1 MKIPMYCR
9 VCGNGSLLSTKTRMI
24 MRISAFFLLIFS
36 LHAGAASYSQSVTI
50 SGNKMKLEKLLRT
63 IENQTG
69 YEFVF
74 NSSVSGKVQL
84 RHIDFKNGPLK
95 EVLDKCLGEL
105 SLTYSITDK
114 VISIMPARP
123 APAPVEGNPVRA
135 AVAPPDITIHGKVT
149 NAMGLPLGGVS
160 VLIQGTV
167 GGTVTNEKGEFT
179 IKVPGSGTVLEI
191 SYVGYAA
198 QAVNAGDRTQ
208 LNIVLITESKSLDD
222 VVVVGYGAQ
231 RKVDVTGAVATIN
244 TGSLVNRPVTSLT
257 NSLQGQAPGVTI
269 IGRGGDVGND
279 IGTINIRGRGNLG
292 TSEPMYVVDGV
303 PVGSDVFARIDPTD
317 IASIS
322 ILKDA
327 SAAIYGSRAAYGVML
342 VTTKKGS
349 ATAKTAVS
357 YNAYYGA
364 QTPVVLPHYVG
375 SLDYATLLN
384 EANTNIGAAP
394 AYTSGELQ
402 LIKSQSS
409 PDSFPNNNW
418 EQLAYVKSA
427 PLWQNE
433 LNITGGGRTR
443 YYISGSLMRQASLF
457 PNEALTRYSAR
468 SNTESQVS
476 DIFKV
481 GTNVSF
487 IRDEINNKGEA
498 VSLTTLYRML
508 PLSVNKQSDG
518 SWGTITGGQVNSVL
532 GSGNPVRTE
541 QEGGHSENATN
552 RFLSNITGT
561 LKPISG
567 LNIDGSFA
575 YNFTNQTQSTF
586 NNYLDPL
593 VNFVTKAPIA
603 GTGQVSSLNENW
615 INNSTLLAQ
624 IYGSYERRFGE
635 HFGKLMAGSSY
646 ESDKTDSI
654 GGYRD
659 DFPSN
664 NLDALGAGAQ
674 NADVNNSGH
683 SSQRV
688 LISYFGRANYSFKDR
703 YLLELVMR
711 ADASS
716 QFAPGHRWGYFPSIS
731 AAWKLSDEAFMK
743 GISWIN
749 SLKLR
754 GSYGSMGNVNN
765 VGYYDYLDVLSIG
778 TVAVLNG
785 NPVTGVYPSSAANP
799 TLTWETVISKNAGLD
814 ADLFGH
820 QLNVQVD
827 VYDKLTRN
835 ILLQL
840 PQPQEF
846 GYQTIPSTNA
856 GKVDNKG
863 IELNLSHSG
872 SIGKLQYTIGG
883 NLTKIWNKIVDL
895 HGQDNQVSGYYVYK
909 QGQSIGAFYMY
920 KANGLFRDSADVANS
935 AQNGTASPGDIKYA
949 DVSGPNGKPDGQI
962 SSYDRTIVGNDVPYF
977 NYGLSLNVRYKG
989 FDLMV
994 MGQGVTDVKV
1004 YLEDEASQAF
1014 FNGAGV
1020 KQYVLGRWTQANPNP
1035 NAVYPRL
1042 LTTANDAQNLQY
1054 SSFWLFNADYF
1065 RFKTISFGYT
1075 LPSTFLSPQV
1085 VRSLRIYVSSNN
1097 AFTIRGDKR
1106 MKDFDPEAPSSR
1118 AAYPQLKTF
1127 SFGINATF

>member
-1 MKIPMYCR
+1 M
-9 VCGNGSLLSTKTRMI
+9 NA
-24 MRISAFFLLIFS
+24 SAVSFS
-36 LHAGAASYSQSVTI
+36 QNVTVT
-50 SGNKMKLEKLLRT
+50 GKRLRLEKLLRT

-74 NSSVSGKVQL
+74 NSTVSGKAELKVV
-84 RHIDFKNGPLK
+84 DFKNSPLK
-95 EVLDKCLGEL
+95 EVLDKCLGQL

-114 VISIMPARP
+114 VISIMPAQPEPVSKPDVP
-123 APAPVEGNPVRA
+123 ALVV
-135 AVAPPDITIHGKVT
+135 VKPPDISIHGKVT
-149 NAMGLPLGGVS
+149 NAQGQPMAGVS
-160 VLIQGTV
+160 VLIKGTV
-167 GGTVTNEKGEFT
+167 KGAVTNENGEFSLN
-179 IKVPGSGTVLEI
+179 VPNEATVLDV
-191 SYVGYAA
+191 SFVGYAT
-198 QAVNAGDRTQ
+198 QSITVGDSRQ
-208 LNIVLITESKSLDD
+208 LSVVLRLQSNTLND

-231 RKVDVTGAVATIN
+231 KRVDLTGAVVTIN

-257 NSLQGQAPGVTI
+257 NSLEGQAPGVTVI
-269 IGRGGDVGND
+269 ARGGDVGND

-342 VTTKKGS
+342 VTTKRGS
-349 ATAKTAVS
+349 TADKATVN
-357 YNAYYGA
+357 YNVYYGS
-364 QTPVVLPHYVG
+364 QSPVVLPHYVG

-384 EANTNIGAAP
+384 EANTNIGGAPSYTAAQ
-394 AYTSGELQ
+394 LQ
-402 LIKSQSS
+402 LIKNQSS

-418 EQLAYVKSA
+418 EKLAYEKNA

-433 LNITGGGRTR
+433 LNVSGGGKTR
-443 YYISGSLMRQASLF
+443 YFFSGALMKQASLF
-457 PNEALTRYSAR
+457 PNEDLTRYSAR

-476 DIFKV
+476 RIFKV
-481 GTNVSF
+481 GTSVAF
-487 IRDEINNKGEA
+487 IRDELDNKGEA

-518 SWGTITGGQVNSVL
+518 SWGTITGGQINSVL

-541 QEGGHSENATN
+541 EQGGHSENETN

-561 LKPISG
+561 LQPVSG

-575 YNFTNQTQSTF
+575 YNFTNQTVSTF
-586 NNYLDPL
+586 NNYMDPL
-593 VNFVTKAPIA
+593 VNFISKTPIA
-603 GTGQVSSLNENW
+603 GTGQVSSLNQTWTNT
-615 INNSTLLAQ
+615 STVLSQ
-624 IYGSYERRFGE
+624 IYGSYERNFGS
-635 HFGKLMAGSSY
+635 HFAKIMLGSSY
-646 ESDKTDSI
+646 EMDKNANI
-654 GGYRD
+654 GGFRD
-659 DFPSN
+659 DYPSN
-664 NLDALGAGAQ
+664 SLDALNAGAQ
-674 NADVNNSGH
+674 NADVNNSGQ

-688 LISYFGRANYSFKDR
+688 LLSYFGRANYSFKDK

-731 AAWKLSDEAFMK
+731 AAWKVSDESFMK
-743 GISWIN
+743 DISWIN

-785 NPVTGVYPSSAANP
+785 NPISGVYPSSAANP
-799 TLTWETVISKNAGLD
+799 TLTWETVISKDAGLD

-820 QLNVQVD
+820 AISVQID
-827 VYDKLTRN
+827 VYDKLTKN

-840 PQPQEF
+840 PQPQEY
-846 GYQTIPSTNA
+846 GYQTTPSTNA

-863 IELNLSHSG
+863 IELNLSHNG

-895 HGQDNQVSGYYVYK
+895 HGQDNQVSGYYIYK

-920 KANGLFRDSADVANS
+920 KADGLFKDAADVAAS
-935 AQNGTASPGDIKYA
+935 AQKTTASPGDIKYV
-949 DVSGPNGKPDGQI
+949 DMSGSAGKPDGQI
-962 SSYDRTIVGNDVPYF
+962 NSYDRGIVGNDVPYF
-977 NYGLSLNVRYKG
+977 NYGINLSLRYKG
-989 FDLMV
+989 LDLLV
-994 MGQGVTDVKV
+994 LGQGVPNVKV

-1042 LTTANDAQNLQY
+1042 LTTANDAQNLQQ
-1054 SSFWLFNADYF
+1054 SSFWLFNASYF
-1065 RFKTISFGYT
+1065 RFKTISLGYT
-1075 LPSTFLSPQV
+1075 VPSNILSTRI
-1085 VRSLRIYVSSNN
+1085 VRSLRLYVSSNN

-1127 SFGINATF
+1127 SFGANVTF